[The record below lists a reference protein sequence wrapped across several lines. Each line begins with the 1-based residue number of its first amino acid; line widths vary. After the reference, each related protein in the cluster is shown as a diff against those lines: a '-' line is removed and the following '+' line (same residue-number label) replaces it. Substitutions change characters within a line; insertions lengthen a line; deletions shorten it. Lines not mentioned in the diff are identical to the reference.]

1 MEQTNKVQTTEIME
15 WVGMSKKI
23 SEKEISDFLQESKN
37 FWKVEKIN
45 FEKLEFTDLDDQT
58 SKLT

>member
-23 SEKEISDFLQESKN
+23 SEKEIGDFLQESKN

-45 FEKLEFTDLDDQT
+45 FEKLEFIDLDDQT

>member
-23 SEKEISDFLQESKN
+23 SEKEIGDFLQESKN
-37 FWKVEKIN
+37 F
-45 FEKLEFTDLDDQT
+45 
-58 SKLT
+58 